1 MSIRNKRL
9 ENDYR
14 ALQKLCAFH
23 EPEKISLL
31 ETQGTPPDFYRI
43 EISNC
48 KGIQAVS
55 DYVIKYRTEHILTIS
70 DFPSN
75 YPYPGYLPTLKME
88 TPIFHPHIYYNGSID
103 LYLDCRQFTQ
113 PLDTLVRIVISMIQY
128 KNLKFGLPANI
139 QARDWVNKNK
149 HLFPLSS
156 NSDGSNP
163 SELKIDWK

>member
-14 ALQKLCAFH
+14 ALQKLCVFH
-23 EPEKISLL
+23 EPEKIRLL
-31 ETQGTPPDFYRI
+31 ETQGTPPDFYRL

-55 DYVIKYRTEHILTIS
+55 DYVVEYRTEHILTIS

-75 YPYPGYLPTLKME
+75 YPDPGCLPTLKME

-103 LYLDCRQFTQ
+103 LYQDCRQFTQ
-113 PLDTLVRIVISMIQY
+113 RLDTLVIIVISMIQY
-128 KNLKFGLPANI
+128 KNLKFGLPANS
-139 QARDWVNKNK
+139 QARDWTSRNK

-156 NSDGSNP
+156 SSDGSNP
-163 SELKIDWK
+163 FESQIIWK

>member
-1 MSIRNKRL
+1 MSIRNKRR

-23 EPEKISLL
+23 EHEKIRLL
-31 ETQGTPPDFYRI
+31 ETQGTPPDFYRL

-55 DYVIKYRTEHILTIS
+55 DYVIRYRTEHILTIS

-75 YPYPGYLPTLKME
+75 YPDPGHLPTLKME
-88 TPIFHPHIYYNGSID
+88 TPIFHPHIYYNGSIA

-128 KNLKFGLPANI
+128 KTLKFGLPANI

-156 NSDGSNP
+156 SSDGSNR
-163 SELKIDWK
+163 SELNIDWK